1 MAKVIGVRFKAGGK
15 AYYFDPGELA
25 IERDDYVIVETSRGI
40 ECGEVCQGIHEVP
53 PDSIVKP
60 LKLVSRLAD
69 DADIRRMRQN
79 REDEAKAFTICEERI
94 AKHQLEMK
102 LVDAEYTFDR
112 SKILFYF
119 TADGRIDFRELVKDL
134 AGVFRTRIE
143 LRQIGVRDESK
154 MLGGLGICGQP
165 FCCSRFLTDFQP
177 VSIKMAKEQGLSLN
191 PTKIS
196 GACGRLMCCLAYEQ
210 PAYEYLSGITPGVTS
225 YVKTPDGDG
234 TVCEVNLIS
243 GQIKV
248 RLDSAPEMPK
258 TYHRDQIIILR
269 AATKKAGKRKPQSAA
284 RQAAA
289 ARAKQEHAA
298 QKPAAPKNA
307 PSKNAEPK
315 NPPQAVSAPSVADPS
330 AENQAPGG
338 ENAAK
343 TGSHR
348 RRRGK
353 RGGGKKQDSASA
365 SANVESNTP

>member
-15 AYYFDPGELA
+15 VYYFDPGALA
-25 IERDDYVIVETSRGI
+25 IERDDYVVVETSRGT

-53 PDSIVKP
+53 QAGLVGP
-60 LKLVSRLAD
+60 LKPVLRLAD
-69 DADIRRMRQN
+69 DVDIRRMRQN
-79 REDEAKAFTICEERI
+79 REDEQKAFTICEERI

-102 LVDAEYTFDR
+102 LVDVEYAFDR

-119 TADGRIDFRELVKDL
+119 TADGRIDFRDLVKDL

-225 YVKTPDGDG
+225 YVRTPDGEG
-234 TVCEVNLIS
+234 TVCEANLIS
-243 GQIKV
+243 GQVKV
-248 RLDSAPEMPK
+248 RLDNAPEVPK

-269 AATKKAGKRKPQSAA
+269 AATKKAGKRKPQSASRSA
-284 RQAAA
+284 AKQQPQPAAKQQPVAKQQPATPAPVESEPAGERQAAA
-289 ARAKQEHAA
+289 E
-298 QKPAAPKNA
+298 
-307 PSKNAEPK
+307 
-315 NPPQAVSAPSVADPS
+315 
-330 AENQAPGG
+330 G
-338 ENAAK
+338 EAAK
-343 TGSHR
+343 TGTRR
-348 RRRGK
+348 RRRGR
-353 RGGGKKQDSASA
+353 RGGGKKA
-365 SANVESNTP
+365 ANPAPES